1 MLQLPVET
9 TQRLSLSAAVML
21 GKRTERR
28 STRSKKKENETR
40 VMKRMRWDGGETVG
54 DGDETKTKMT
64 AKWPRRGAVLLPLSV
79 GKEASLNRARPFF

>member
-1 MLQLPVET
+1 MPVET

-21 GKRTERR
+21 AKRTETR

-54 DGDETKTKMT
+54 DGDETKKKMT
-64 AKWPRRGAVLLPLSV
+64 AKWPQRGRSQR
-79 GKEASLNRARPFF
+79 ASR